1 MSNGLAAVAAAA
13 TSAPSPWLS
22 LAVESLGAI
31 GSAGAAAVAVWLAAR
46 QIKERR
52 EAQAELAQLRER
64 DARAQA
70 VGVVTSVEPQMELG
84 TDDVGT
90 VFDIRGCW
98 RIRVHNTSGMPI
110 RAVRATVWARLDP
123 AVVAG
128 ADVADVIAPGEAAT
142 VITGDSIAPELV
154 RRPDFF
160 VFFRDAHE
168 ASWRL
173 DTDGELVRLD

>member
-1 MSNGLAAVAAAA
+1 MSDGLAAVAVAAM
-13 TSAPSPWLS
+13 SAPSPWLS
-22 LAVESLGAI
+22 LAVEFLGAI

-52 EAQAELAQLRER
+52 EAQAELAALREL

-70 VGVVTSVEPQMELG
+70 VGVVASVEPQMELG
-84 TDDVGT
+84 TDDDGNVY
-90 VFDIRGCW
+90 DIQGCW
-98 RIRVHNTSGMPI
+98 RVRVRNTSGLPI
-110 RAVRATVWARLDP
+110 RAVHATVWARLDP
-123 AVVAG
+123 SVTAG
-128 ADVADVIAPGEAAT
+128 VDVADAIAPGEAAT
-142 VITGDSIAPELV
+142 VFTGNSIAPELV

-173 DTDGELVRLD
+173 DTDGECVGLD